1 MEDNLNDSDKE
12 NLVSI
17 NGENENGKF
26 NIAWYVYSIL
36 TWFLL
41 LCIEL
46 DAYLNDFLSFN
57 NILNIDS
64 KIFFLPMASSKI
76 FIFCMNLFG
85 FIIYLI
91 FTTCKRDENLLNSM
105 TNKWVRFHFI
115 PFLIASFIYI
125 LSQFFINSKTEGHQ
139 LAFLS
144 IYLVLS
150 FLGCISLIFIYIKTN
165 LPCEWYIVFSIKKGF
180 FSCLIT
186 YLWFLIYSFIIFLTV
201 LKLRKERGINADK
214 TMKAVGLTC
223 LLLNNLGCY
232 IFAFIFKDLLVLIA
246 NLFIYKDLI
255 VTFIANSEE
264 IFKES
269 FGRAGG
275 IIGITIIV
283 LYIAEIVF
291 LSIRYNDKLFK

>member
-91 FTTCKRDENLLNSM
+91 FTTCKRDENLF
-105 TNKWVRFHFI
+105 R
-115 PFLIASFIYI
+115 
-125 LSQFFINSKTEGHQ
+125 
-139 LAFLS
+139 
-144 IYLVLS
+144 
-150 FLGCISLIFIYIKTN
+150 
-165 LPCEWYIVFSIKKGF
+165 
-180 FSCLIT
+180 
-186 YLWFLIYSFIIFLTV
+186 
-201 LKLRKERGINADK
+201 
-214 TMKAVGLTC
+214 
-223 LLLNNLGCY
+223 
-232 IFAFIFKDLLVLIA
+232 
-246 NLFIYKDLI
+246 
-255 VTFIANSEE
+255 
-264 IFKES
+264 
-269 FGRAGG
+269 
-275 IIGITIIV
+275 
-283 LYIAEIVF
+283 
-291 LSIRYNDKLFK
+291 

>member
-46 DAYLNDFLSFN
+46 DAYLNDYLSSN
-57 NILNIDS
+57 NILNVLDS

-91 FTTCKRDENLLNSM
+91 FTTCKRDENLLKSM
-105 TNKWVRFHFI
+105 MSTKIRFHFI
-115 PFLIASFIYI
+115 PFLFILLSFIFSSNTFFNIRNKYLLI
-125 LSQFFINSKTEGHQ
+125 PSIVSLISGVFGCVLLSLIYSKTN
-139 LAFLS
+139 
-144 IYLVLS
+144 I
-150 FLGCISLIFIYIKTN
+150 
-165 LPCEWYIVFSIKKGF
+165 PCEWYIVLPIKKGC

-186 YLWFLIYSFIIFLTV
+186 YSWFLIIYDVISICTVKITNEKTIQVLVIVFII
-201 LKLRKERGINADK
+201 INS
-214 TMKAVGLTC
+214 
-223 LLLNNLGCY
+223 LGALS
-232 IFAFIFKDLLVLIA
+232 FSLIFKDLLVLLTS
-246 NLFIYKDLI
+246 LFIYRDLI
-255 VTFIANSEE
+255 ANYFSAYGTAAGVIVLVLMALFIA
-264 IFKES
+264 
-269 FGRAGG
+269 G
-275 IIGITIIV
+275 IILLII
-283 LYIAEIVF
+283 F
-291 LSIRYNDKLFK
+291 HKDKLFK

>member
-1 MEDNLNDSDKE
+1 MKDILNDSDKE

-105 TNKWVRFHFI
+105 MSTKIRFHFI
-115 PFLIASFIYI
+115 PFLFILLSFIFSSNTFFNIRNKYLLI
-125 LSQFFINSKTEGHQ
+125 PSIVSLISGVFGCVLLSLIYSKTN
-139 LAFLS
+139 
-144 IYLVLS
+144 I
-150 FLGCISLIFIYIKTN
+150 
-165 LPCEWYIVFSIKKGF
+165 PCEWYIVLPIKKGC

-186 YLWFLIYSFIIFLTV
+186 YSWFLIIYDVISICTVKITNENTIKVLVIVFIIV
-201 LKLRKERGINADK
+201 NS
-214 TMKAVGLTC
+214 
-223 LLLNNLGCY
+223 LGALS
-232 IFAFIFKDLLVLIA
+232 FSLIFKDLLVLLTS
-246 NLFIYKDLI
+246 LFIYRDLI
-255 VTFIANSEE
+255 ANYFSTYGTAAGVIVLVLMALFIA
-264 IFKES
+264 
-269 FGRAGG
+269 
-275 IIGITIIV
+275 GITLLVI
-283 LYIAEIVF
+283 F
-291 LSIRYNDKLFK
+291 HKDKLFK